1 MFHQFIPPGPNTVPE
16 PSTKIDRTQI
26 LDPKDYWR
34 DPATCPDWPAL
45 TGTQRYDGPRGK
57 VGAEQRLQAIGQ
69 YLNRGPGTLRAPTP
83 DERDQHFSA
92 TFRRTGSPW
101 HHLGLNELSP
111 LGRMVEG
118 EAELM
123 AEACH
128 LRGYLRKLE
137 VKAAASAE
145 ADEHRRLSE
154 ARRTLDEYRFAA
166 AADVAEIEA
175 LAEAVARHQ
184 QREEDEKAVARTY
197 SIRQQLSARHSA
209 AVQAAHTLGLG
220 VPDAPEVLG

>member
-1 MFHQFIPPGPNTVPE
+1 MFSARDIPGPNRTPE
-16 PSTKIDRTQI
+16 PSTKVDRTQI

-57 VGAEQRLQAIGQ
+57 AGAEQRLQTIGQ
-69 YLNRGPGTLRAPTP
+69 YLNRGPGALRVPTP
-83 DERDQHFSA
+83 DERDQHFAA

-101 HHLGLNELSP
+101 HHMGMNELSP
-111 LGRMVEG
+111 AGRFVEA

-137 VKAAASAE
+137 MKAAADEKAAAE
-145 ADEHRRLSE
+145 YRLSS
-154 ARRTLDEYRFAA
+154 ARNTLDDYRRGAPTEI
-166 AADVAEIEA
+166 AEIEA
-175 LAEAVARHQ
+175 LAEAVARHK
-184 QREEDEKAVARTY
+184 QREEDERAVSRRYALIQ
-197 SIRQQLSARHSA
+197 SLNARHSA
-209 AVQAAHTLGLG
+209 AVSAAHTLGLS